1 MISPEAAAVLTAIG
15 APVVLAALAPPPL
28 PMFPPQ
34 GVPQPGFVAR
44 SGGALPATVFV
55 VWDNAINIYILKMMV
70 TDKVREVN

>member
-55 VWDNAINIYILKMMV
+55 V
-70 TDKVREVN
+70 